1 MNDNYLQHYGVLGM
15 KWGVRKDN
23 YMGTD
28 KSKKQITADRKAYN
42 EKLKYRSQIDTI
54 TQMQRFNKKGIKSV
68 KEYRN
73 KPDVKQRRKEQ
84 KALNK
89 VDYNIWNGVF
99 TNRTG
104 AKNRAYVNSVVK
116 GKTSYDKALNN
127 ERHKTTA
134 ALVGTQAAAVAA
146 GVLGYKYAKKVMRG
160 RMNQALRLPASTIL
174 KAKHVKIKN
183 VS

>member
-15 KWGVRKDN
+15 KWGIRKDN
-23 YMGTD
+23 YMGTG

-42 EKLKYRSQIDTI
+42 
-54 TQMQRFNKKGIKSV
+54 KKV
-68 KEYRN
+68 KKESRAL
-73 KPDVKQRRKEQ
+73 RR
-84 KALNK
+84 
-89 VDYNIWNGVF
+89 VDINLWNGTM

-116 GKTSYDKALNN
+116 GKTTYDKALNA
-127 ERHKTTA
+127 ERHKTSA
-134 ALVGTQAAAVAA
+134 ALIGTQAAAVAA
-146 GVLGYKYAKKVMRG
+146 GVLGHKYANKVMRG

-183 VS
+183 VA